1 MSISA
6 KPRFGLL
13 SVALGLALCGALP
26 SRAYAKVSVVY
37 RFDTRPPS
45 EIFSSGFAPRGG
57 DTNLIRHALAWTEES
72 AFIATTASLE
82 AAENFANTYVQAD
95 PDAPGYIYRIEA
107 DDSFYEVTASLESF
121 LEQERQRGFP
131 PRFRAMELT
140 LQNAIQEYRWQQE
153 YVSTVPIPPSLIAW
167 ARPYQGEVF
176 ADGSIAMREGA
187 IQDNWNWAGVRNTF
201 SNTGNYWVTWPDSAS
216 SSPVSSCT
224 EAIGSLSIAAGMN
237 CTDDL
242 YGIAEGGREDGDP
255 IHQALLPSSC
265 PSSPKEKRSGNTP
278 LCFPLAYRIVNL
290 SKRMRIDS
298 VIYSEVGDGESWSW
312 DKNDCRL
319 PSDQCH
325 E

>member
-1 MSISA
+1 VDRR
-6 KPRFGLL
+6 KRL
-13 SVALGLALCGALP
+13 
-26 SRAYAKVSVVY
+26 
-37 RFDTRPPS
+37 
-45 EIFSSGFAPRGG
+45 
-57 DTNLIRHALAWTEES
+57 
-72 AFIATTASLE
+72 IATTASLE

-312 DKNDCRL
+312 DKNDDL
-319 PSDQCH
+319 
-325 E
+325 